1 MKKEDIIESL
11 DYLISDINDN
21 WDAIEYAKEIEFN
34 TKALEEAIKII
45 ESSKVVGTLNI
56 NGKEYTISE

>member
-56 NGKEYTISE
+56 NGKEYIISE

>member
-21 WDAIEYAKEIEFN
+21 WDAIEYAK
-34 TKALEEAIKII
+34 K
-45 ESSKVVGTLNI
+45 
-56 NGKEYTISE
+56 

>member
-1 MKKEDIIESL
+1 MKKVDIIESL

-21 WDAIEYAKEIEFN
+21 WDAITCAEEIEFN
-34 TKALEEAIKII
+34 TMALKEAIKII

-56 NGKEYTISE
+56 NGKEYIISE